1 MTLFITEKQ
10 VAQLLTM
17 DAALAAVEEAERQ
30 LGLGQAQNIARR
42 RLRAG
47 GTQLHLMAAA
57 LPAAGAMGYKAYT
70 VSRQGAKFHYL
81 LYSTETGQLQA
92 IIEADRL
99 GQMRT
104 GAASGVATKYMARQ
118 DASVMGVFGAGWQA
132 RSQAEA
138 IARVRQLR
146 EVRVYSRKAEHREAF
161 ARELS
166 TALGLKVVPVAEPR
180 LAVQG
185 CQIVTTITTSRTP
198 VFEGAWLEPGTHI
211 NAAGS
216 NYLIK
221 AEVDDETLR
230 RCAIVVTDTLE
241 TARLE
246 SGDLLGPLE
255 RGSIRWE
262 QVWELGDVVAGLK
275 PGRRSD
281 QDITLFDSHGLAL
294 WDTAVAAAVYR
305 RATAERVGTEVGV

>member
-1 MTLFITEKQ
+1 MALFITEKQ
-10 VAQLLTM
+10 VGQLLSM

-47 GTQLHLMAAA
+47 NAQLHLMAAA
-57 LPAAGAMGYKAYT
+57 LPSAGVLGYKAYT
-70 VSRQGAKFHYL
+70 VSRQGAKFLYM
-81 LYSTETGQLQA
+81 LYSAETGQLQA

-104 GAASGVATKYMARQ
+104 GAASGVATKYMARR
-118 DASVMGVFGAGWQA
+118 DASVLGVFGAGWQA
-132 RSQAEA
+132 RSQVEA
-138 IARVRQLR
+138 ISKVRSLS
-146 EVRVYSRKAEHREAF
+146 EVRVFSRKAEHREAC

-166 TALGLKVVPVAEPR
+166 TALRLKVVPVAEPKQ
-180 LAVQG
+180 AVQG
-185 CQIVTTITTSRTP
+185 CQIVATITTAREP
-198 VFEGAWLEPGTHI
+198 VFEGTWLEPGTHI

-221 AEVDDETLR
+221 AEVDNETLK
-230 RCAIVVTDTLE
+230 RCAIIVTDTLE

-246 SGDLLGPLE
+246 SGDLLGPIE
-255 RGSIRWE
+255 RGTVRWE

-275 PGRRSD
+275 PGRRSE

-294 WDTAVAAAVYR
+294 WDTAVAAEVYKQA
-305 RATAERVGTEVGV
+305 RAQGVGTEVGV